1 MFADRSSYT
10 RTSTRST
17 VSAESTVS
25 SASFRTNN
33 SSQYT
38 PYTPS
43 TGRSSPM
50 SIQQAASGPP
60 PPPPPASKP
69 GFSPVSPLSAT
80 LLERLA
86 KLGVKAEPSTR
97 DVTEAERLMTEARM
111 RNANSRRWSSSSIS
125 SKDSTAVLEQISL
138 GRVPAATPGVV
149 LALVEMF
156 EADVCFAR
164 RKSTSLMKALQEKD
178 QEDVRGQVLEKAAS
192 HCSDEIFHILAQHAD
207 EQAMQEAFPNTIA
220 SGHALKVMIL
230 LARGANASTLC
241 DAFLKSVTSGP
252 DDMVEALLKEGG
264 KGACPGCRNRGL
276 VLAASEGHERKG
288 HMLLSKGADP
298 TFGNGSALVGATR
311 RGVQSLAMEIAS
323 ASVRSR
329 TKLSPQ
335 LLDSVVGEAYE
346 LKQYQLVDVCVKV
359 GARGDTTNKVLIAA
373 VKAQQA
379 SLVDTLAHHGAS
391 ICYDKALSI
400 RLAVRSGKPPLLKSL
415 LHGGQSQLVPGI
427 VGGALMDTTALRDT
441 KTVAEMMEMLL
452 DANVH
457 SDSVTEVLVHVLN
470 VTSAP
475 TNDRAFASIA
485 RLLCLKG
492 KADVNVY
499 SGMCLTASVAN
510 EWIDTSRVLCMFQP
524 TLQSLEGALEH
535 AVTPKDPKLRLRFLE
550 LLLQVDPS
558 GGGLLHSAFKTVAR
572 YLLIDVLEYL
582 TAKLKSIPDTVML
595 EAWKGVTAAGRELD
609 WTQPRGLRVIHFL
622 LHKGASGQAVDDAF
636 CRAVSTCR
644 REAIELLQCCVQ
656 VPSTYSRALCGLVE
670 ASSAWATDKNLWLP
684 SQLLSWG
691 CDANSIN
698 TALVAAVKAHAAGGG
713 SVTVI
718 EVLLTESG
726 GKVDINFQRG
736 TALRTAASA
745 GKISLLKM
753 LLAAGTLQRATVTQV
768 FASVIASRL
777 DETVI
782 LRILD
787 MLSDHKDKNGQR
799 VGYEINTPIGLGH
812 GLPPIA
818 ACLEANAGHAKL
830 MKRLIDMGCSPDAQ
844 FKATLY
850 DKDVKD
856 SSGEEIT
863 TVLLWACRLPNI
875 SAPVVDVLIGAKG
888 KPNNPKNLHPHKLT
902 HC

>member
-17 VSAESTVS
+17 ASAQSTVS

-33 SSQYT
+33 SSQYS
-38 PYTPS
+38 PYAPS

-50 SIQQAASGPP
+50 SIQHVASGLL
-60 PPPPPASKP
+60 PAPSKP
-69 GFSPVSPLSAT
+69 GFSAVAPLSAT

-86 KLGVKAEPSTR
+86 KLGVKAEPSAR
-97 DVTEAERLMTEARM
+97 DVAEALRLMTEARM
-111 RNANSRRWSSSSIS
+111 HAANGRRWSSSSIS

-149 LALVEMF
+149 LALVEQF

-207 EQAMQEAFPNTIA
+207 EQAMQEAFPNAIT

-230 LARGANASTLC
+230 LARGANASALC
-241 DAFLKSVTSGP
+241 DAFLKSVASGP
-252 DDMVEALLKEGG
+252 DEMVEALLKDGG
-264 KGACPGCRNRGL
+264 KGACPVCRNKGL
-276 VLAASEGHERKG
+276 VLAASKGHERKG

-298 TFGNGSALVGATR
+298 TFEKGSALVEATR

-323 ASVRSR
+323 ATIRR
-329 TKLSPQ
+329 QTKLSPQ
-335 LLDSVVGEAYE
+335 LLDAVVGEAYG
-346 LKQYQLVDVCVKV
+346 LKQYQLVDVCVRA
-359 GARGDTTNKVLIAA
+359 GARGDTTNKILIAA
-373 VKAQQA
+373 VEAQQA

-400 RLAVRSGKPPLLKSL
+400 RLAVQSGKPPLLKSL
-415 LHGGQSQLVPGI
+415 LHGGRSQLVPGI
-427 VGGALMDTTALRDT
+427 VAGALRDTTALRDT
-441 KTVAEMMEMLL
+441 KTVVEMMEMLL

-457 SDSVTEVLVHVLN
+457 GDSVTEVLVHVLN
-470 VTSAP
+470 VTGSP
-475 TNDRAFASIA
+475 TNDKAFASIA
-485 RLLCLKG
+485 HPLCLKG

-499 SGMCLTASVAN
+499 SGMCLAASVAN
-510 EWIDTSRVLCMFQP
+510 GWIHTSRVLCMFQP
-524 TLQSLEGALEH
+524 TLQSLESALEH
-535 AVTPKDPKLRLRFLE
+535 AVTSKDPKLRLEFLE
-550 LLLQVDPS
+550 LLLRVDPS
-558 GGGLLHSAFKTVAR
+558 GGSLLLSAFKAVAR

-582 TAKLKSIPDTVML
+582 AAKLKSIPDMVML
-595 EAWKGVTAAGRELD
+595 EAWKGVTTAGRELD
-609 WTQPRGLRVIHFL
+609 WTQSRGLRVIHFL
-622 LHKGASGQAVDDAF
+622 LRKGASGQAVDDAF

-691 CDANSIN
+691 CDPNSVN
-698 TALVAAVKAHAAGGG
+698 TALAAAVKAYVAGGG
-713 SVTVI
+713 SETVI

-726 GKVDINFQRG
+726 VKIDVNFQRG

-745 GKISLLKM
+745 GKVSLLKM
-753 LLAAGTLQRATVTQV
+753 LLAAGTLQRATATQV
-768 FASVIASRL
+768 FASVITSCL

-782 LRILD
+782 LRMLD
-787 MLSDHKDKNGQR
+787 MLSEHKDKKGQR
-799 VGYEINTPIGLGH
+799 VGFEVNTPIGLGH

-818 ACLEANAGHAKL
+818 ACLKANPGHAKL
-830 MKRLIDMGCSPDAQ
+830 IKRLIDLGCSPDAQ

-850 DKDVKD
+850 DKSVKENL
-856 SSGEEIT
+856 GEEIT
-863 TVLLWACRLPNI
+863 TVLLWACGLPNV

-888 KPNNPKNLHPHKLT
+888 KPPNNSKNLNPYG
-902 HC
+902 